1 MQGQAGSGAR
11 ESRVLDAPVL
21 SVDLQRELERLRAED
36 AWKTERRNAITLMK
50 GPLLRVVLEAMQAGA
65 RMHVP
70 RVDGPS
76 TLMPLSGRI
85 ALVADGR
92 RTEAGPW
99 TLLSLA
105 THATYEVE
113 ALEESAF
120 ILTLS
125 FEGHNA
131 GAPGHG
137 RS

>member
-1 MQGQAGSGAR
+1 MQDRAGSGAR

-21 SVDLQRELERLRAED
+21 SVDLRRELERLHGED

-50 GPLLRVVLEAMQAGA
+50 GPLLRVVLEAMQVGA

-76 TLMPLSGRI
+76 TLVPLSGRI
-85 ALVADGR
+85 ALLADGR
-92 RTEAGPW
+92 RAEAGPW
-99 TLLSLA
+99 TLLSLE
-105 THATYEVE
+105 THVSYEVE
-113 ALEESAF
+113 ALEEAAF
-120 ILTLS
+120 VLTLS

>member
-1 MQGQAGSGAR
+1 MQGQASSGR

-21 SVDLQRELERLRAED
+21 EVDLRRELERLHGED
-36 AWKTERRNAITLMK
+36 AWRVERRNAITLLK

-65 RMHVP
+65 RMSVP

-76 TLMPLSGRI
+76 TLVPLSGRI
-85 ALVADGR
+85 ALLAEGR

-99 TLLSLA
+99 TLLSLE
-105 THATYEVE
+105 THVRYEVE
-113 ALEESAF
+113 AIEEAAF

-131 GAPGHG
+131 GAPGRG
-137 RS
+137 KS